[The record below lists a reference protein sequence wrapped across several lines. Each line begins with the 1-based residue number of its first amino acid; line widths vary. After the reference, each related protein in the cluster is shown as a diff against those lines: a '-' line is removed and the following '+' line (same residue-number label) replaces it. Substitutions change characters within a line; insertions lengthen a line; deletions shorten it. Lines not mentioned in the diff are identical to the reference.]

1 MSALS
6 NILANLS
13 GTTPGQAAE
22 GASAAQEP
30 SIDLCDIINS
40 EVSGRAQSAELD
52 DYCLCP

>member
-13 GTTPGQAAE
+13 GTTSGQAAE

-40 EVSGRAQSAELD
+40 EVSGLTESAEFD
-52 DYCLCP
+52 AFCLRP